1 MRQLKQEMSKLLQ
14 DNILSFWLNNMV
26 DTVNGGF
33 YGQFTGS
40 NQRVDD
46 APKGAILNARILW
59 TFSAAYRILK
69 KNEYLQAA
77 TRAKN
82 YIINHFLDQEYGG
95 VYWCVDA
102 EGRPQNT
109 KKQIYAIAFVIY
121 GLSEFARATNDPD
134 AKDQAIRLFH
144 VIEQHAFD
152 SKNNGYKEALTR
164 EWKPI
169 NDMRLSD
176 KDENGSK
183 TMNTHLHIIEA
194 YTNLLRIWRS
204 PELEEKTRNLL
215 QIFISHIINPETSHL
230 DLFFDDNW
238 FGERNIESYGH
249 DIEASWLLHE
259 TACVIGDLQLI
270 KKIEPIVINIAK
282 AADKGLCEDGSMIY
296 EYWKNTGET
305 DSQRQWWIQ
314 CECIIGH
321 INLFQHFNDRQAL
334 QIAMKCWEYTK
345 THLVDTEN
353 GEWFWGCDK
362 NGNIDRQNDKAGFWK
377 CPYHNGRMCMEIME
391 RNLIDEA

>member
-26 DTVNGGF
+26 DTVKDGF
-33 YGQFTGS
+33 YGQLTGS

-353 GEWFWGCDK
+353 GECFWGCDK

>member
-26 DTVNGGF
+26 DTVKDGF
-33 YGQFTGS
+33 YGQLTGS

>member
-1 MRQLKQEMSKLLQ
+1 MRQLKEEMSKLLQ

-26 DTVNGGF
+26 DTVKDGF
-33 YGQFTGS
+33 YGQLTGS
-40 NQRVDD
+40 NQRVDN

-69 KNEYLQAA
+69 KDEYLQAA

-82 YIINHFLDQEYGG
+82 YIMDHFLDLEYGG

-134 AKDQAIRLFH
+134 AKNQAISLFH
-144 VIEQHAFD
+144 VIERYAFD
-152 SKNNGYKEALTR
+152 AKNNGYKEALTR
-164 EWKPI
+164 EWMPI

-215 QIFISHIINPETSHL
+215 QIFMSHIINPETSHL

-270 KKIEPIVINIAK
+270 KKIEPIVIKIAK

-321 INLFQHFNDRQAL
+321 INLFQHFNDRRAL

-353 GEWFWGCDK
+353 GEWFWGCDE
-362 NGNIDRQNDKAGFWK
+362 NGNVDKQNDKAGFWK

-391 RNLIDEA
+391 RNFMDEA